1 MMATVAAQRRVPTL
15 DPRHRIRTAVLP
27 PVRALR
33 LRAPAGQPTRA
44 CDDRQGTPGSG
55 VPRRGLLLA
64 GVAASPLLPM
74 LQARAG
80 AAPREAP
87 VADVPMARLKL
98 PAGALGAG
106 YALVPISVG
115 GVGPIEFMLDSGLT
129 GELVSPHL
137 RMALQLRGSGGAPVA
152 GLGAGGATSP
162 GELVTLEGAEIGGLP
177 LPPLPAIVAPFPQEH
192 LDPGHDPVEG
202 MLGMEFLSLFD
213 ADLDF
218 LAGRLRLWRPG
229 AARAVADRAGLAEV
243 PAAVINDTGLL
254 GIRVVPSTPSG
265 KQQQPIL
272 GIVDCGASFS
282 VVNWAGAAAMG
293 LPPRGDPSYASRPGV
308 SVLGVDGK
316 PFTLGTT
323 QLGLDF
329 AGEPFKRP
337 GGAGLGFAPP
347 PPGWVAWDPVDA
359 GVGDMPVFGQLLG
372 DGKGSAFRG
381 PAALLGLDIWA
392 QRRVVFEAANGQS
405 RRRRLYIAMR

>member
-1 MMATVAAQRRVPTL
+1 MYTPLFSIFPSTPAPDVHWPPSASLAGDVHAAPPATPATGTETESSGGRCPGSGDAVHAMMATVAAQRRVPTL

-218 LAGRLRLWRPG
+218 PAGRLRLWRPG

-243 PAAVINDTGLL
+243 CAPLPESAPATH
-254 GIRVVPSTPSG
+254 
-265 KQQQPIL
+265 QPQR
-272 GIVDCGASFS
+272 
-282 VVNWAGAAAMG
+282 AAQPCKSMG
-293 LPPRGDPSYASRPGV
+293 HV
-308 SVLGVDGK
+308 
-316 PFTLGTT
+316 
-323 QLGLDF
+323 Q
-329 AGEPFKRP
+329 
-337 GGAGLGFAPP
+337 APAP
-347 PPGWVAWDPVDA
+347 EW
-359 GVGDMPVFGQLLG
+359 L
-372 DGKGSAFRG
+372 
-381 PAALLGLDIWA
+381 
-392 QRRVVFEAANGQS
+392 
-405 RRRRLYIAMR
+405 

>member
-1 MMATVAAQRRVPTL
+1 
-15 DPRHRIRTAVLP
+15 
-27 PVRALR
+27 
-33 LRAPAGQPTRA
+33 
-44 CDDRQGTPGSG
+44 
-55 VPRRGLLLA
+55 
-64 GVAASPLLPM
+64 M

-254 GIRVVPSTPSG
+254 GIRVVPSTPFR
-265 KQQQPIL
+265 K
-272 GIVDCGASFS
+272 
-282 VVNWAGAAAMG
+282 AAAAHLG
-293 LPPRGDPSYASRPGV
+293 NCRLRRPGV